1 MILQFKKDD
10 CYLTYLTKND
20 PILGNLISS
29 VGDYELLLNK
39 NYYLKLVSSIIGQ
52 QLSVKAA
59 GTIFSRVENL
69 CKEITPQNI
78 LAIDDEDL
86 RGVGVSWSKIKYI
99 KHLSEEVVSS
109 RIDLDNLD
117 NLSNEEVISELTKI
131 KGIGR
136 WTAEMFLI
144 FSLGRMD
151 IFSTADAG
159 LRRSIKLNYGLE
171 DLPSNDE
178 MVNISNA
185 WKPYR
190 TVASLYL
197 WASLDNKPNI

>member
-1 MILQFKKDD
+1 
-10 CYLTYLTKND
+10 
-20 PILGNLISS
+20 
-29 VGDYELLLNK
+29 
-39 NYYLKLVSSIIGQ
+39 
-52 QLSVKAA
+52 
-59 GTIFSRVENL
+59 
-69 CKEITPQNI
+69 
-78 LAIDDEDL
+78 
-86 RGVGVSWSKIKYI
+86 
-99 KHLSEEVVSS
+99 
-109 RIDLDNLD
+109 
-117 NLSNEEVISELTKI
+117 
-131 KGIGR
+131 
-136 WTAEMFLI
+136 MFLI

>member
-1 MILQFKKDD
+1 MILEFRKDD
-10 CYLTYLTKND
+10 CYFTYLTKND
-20 PILGNLISS
+20 PILGDLISS
-29 VGDYELLLNK
+29 VGDYKLVLNK
-39 NYYLKLVSSIIGQ
+39 NYYVKLVSSIIGQ

-59 GTIFSRVENL
+59 STIFTRVEKL
-69 CKEITPQNI
+69 CQEITPQNI

-99 KHLSEEVVSS
+99 KHLSEEVVSN

-117 NLSNEEVISELTKI
+117 NLSDEEVIYELTKM

-171 DLPSNDE
+171 DLPSNNE
-178 MVNISNA
+178 MVSISNV
-185 WKPYR
+185 WQPYR

-197 WASLDNKPNI
+197 WASLDNNPQ